1 MLVDIHTVN
10 MASMHTCSSTNV
22 AFSKY
27 YASLTSSAKLK
38 HHEKVFTCGFDHT
51 CYALKKQ
58 IEELMKELSTLR
70 EGIKMADNKPR
81 RSSEETIQ
89 VDPKD
94 LQFYSDSYDELRT
107 FYKHASDKLKMIKKN
122 FLTIESRVDEL
133 PVAIDAS
140 EAYNYQCNLK
150 SAALPSDAEQES
162 TKMTANLCL
171 KLFAAMGV

>member
-1 MLVDIHTVN
+1 MKRYLRVDSI
-10 MASMHTCSSTNV
+10 
-22 AFSKY
+22 
-27 YASLTSSAKLK
+27 
-38 HHEKVFTCGFDHT
+38 HT

-140 EAYNYQCNLK
+140 EAYIYRCNLK